1 MQLIVNEKLDNG
13 MLHLVGLCDS
23 VCSQMMDVLI
33 KEDTVVKVQIVGGCR
48 GNTQGVSRLAEG
60 QKIGSIISRLKGIDC
75 QGGTS
80 CPDQL
85 AQLLE
90 AINK

>member
-1 MQLIVNEKLDNG
+1 MI
-13 MLHLVGLCDS
+13 HLVGLCEN

-33 KEDTVVKVQIVGGCR
+33 KEDTIVKVQIVGGCR
-48 GNTQGVSRLAEG
+48 GNTTGVSRLAEG
-60 QKIGSIISRLKGIDC
+60 QKTNSVISRLKGIDC